1 MLVKEPYGY
10 NMIKTMETVAWD
22 ESFFY
27 EEGWLRVYYNHLEEV
42 VNIKILNPY
51 EGHAYVEGLDVSNTR
66 QRAKLTDMINGFEL
80 ESIIN
85 NRDIN
90 LHFDRNDEYLLK
102 SYIDGLNDSDKDE
115 LLYTLIREYG
125 GNKTIEEES

>member
-10 NMIKTMETVAWD
+10 NMIETMERVEWD
-22 ESFFY
+22 ESFVLKQ
-27 EEGWLRVYYNHLEEV
+27 GWLQVCYNHLEEV
-42 VNIKILNPY
+42 VNIQVAINPHNEY
-51 EGHAYVEGLDVSNTR
+51 TCVEGLDMSNTR

-102 SYIDGLNDSDKDE
+102 SYIDGLYDSDKDE
-115 LLYTLIREYG
+115 LLYALIRKYG
-125 GNKTIEEES
+125 GI